1 MLSCVQLY
9 DPIPSR
15 LLCPW
20 GFSSKN
26 TRVGC
31 HFILQGNLPDP
42 GIEPMSLVS
51 PALAGGFF
59 TLSHLEINLSWL
71 FKNAFSVFFYL
82 LKDNC
87 FAEIC
92 FCQTST

>member
-31 HFILQGNLPDP
+31 HFLLQGNLPDP

-51 PALAGGFF
+51 PALVGGFF
-59 TLSHLEINLSWL
+59 TTAPPGKPRG
-71 FKNAFSVFFYL
+71 FRPPAKPRKY
-82 LKDNC
+82 
-87 FAEIC
+87 
-92 FCQTST
+92 

>member
-15 LLCPW
+15 LLCRW

-31 HFILQGNLPDP
+31 HFLLQGNLPDP
-42 GIEPMSLVS
+42 GIKPVSPVS
-51 PALAGGFF
+51 PALQADSSPTEPPRKLYVYFMNTYVYHV
-59 TLSHLEINLSWL
+59 TLSVN
-71 FKNAFSVFFYL
+71 KVSV
-82 LKDNC
+82 
-87 FAEIC
+87 I
-92 FCQTST
+92 T

>member
-1 MLSCVQLY
+1 MRSCVQLY

-31 HFILQGNLPDP
+31 HFLLQGNLPDP

-59 TLSHLEINLSWL
+59 TSSATWGAP
-71 FKNAFSVFFYL
+71 AFTRSQSSQQFL
-82 LKDNC
+82 LKLCLGSVDLKIYV
-87 FAEIC
+87 EYEV
-92 FCQTST
+92 